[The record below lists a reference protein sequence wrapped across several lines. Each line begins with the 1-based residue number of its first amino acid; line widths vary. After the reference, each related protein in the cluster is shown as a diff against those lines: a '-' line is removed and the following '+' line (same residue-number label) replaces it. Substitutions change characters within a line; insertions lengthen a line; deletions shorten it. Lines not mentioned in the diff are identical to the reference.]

1 MTSTNKLVRSK
12 IETRYSSPVFLLL
25 IPLPVKP
32 LFSASHESGSVG
44 SGIAKANKPVLK
56 GHTSREGNR

>member
-25 IPLPVKP
+25 IPPVKP

-56 GHTSREGNR
+56 GHTSREANR